1 MSGLRLT
8 GEPAHQLMVML
19 WSEST
24 GRYYHNIS
32 APTRRL
38 LKLGY
43 VREASNVLGCYVT
56 LTDEGRALARKFA
69 ATPHGM
75 RQLHY
80 WLESQKE
87 ATP

>member
-24 GRYYHNIS
+24 GQLYHNIS

-43 VREASNVLGCYVT
+43 VHGEANVLGCYVT
-56 LTDEGRALARKFA
+56 LTDEGREVARTLAN
-69 ATPHGM
+69 TSHGA
-75 RQLHY
+75 RQRHY

-87 ATP
+87 VGA